1 MPEYLTQKEAF
12 SKCEKW
18 GKFIIVEEIGKER
31 IESTLLIAEADV
43 ESANLIKKTL
53 PNKSSQWNSVYK
65 LYYDALHE
73 LAESFLRLEKVKIDS
88 HQCLFAYLC
97 EKHPELEFSWDFFEK
112 VRTKRNGI
120 NYYGTPVSF
129 DDWKE
134 VELQF
139 DLYIRKIK
147 GEIKKNV
154 DEKGSKTRGKV
165 KR

>member
-1 MPEYLTQKEAF
+1 MPKYLTQNEAF
-12 SKCEKW
+12 AKCRKE
-18 GKFIIVEEIGKER
+18 GKIIITEEIDKEK
-31 IESTLLIAEADV
+31 IKSTLLIADADV
-43 ESANLIKKTL
+43 ESAAFIIKNIPKL
-53 PNKSSQWNSVYK
+53 SHQWNSVYK

-73 LAESFLRLEKVKIDS
+73 LTESFLRFDKVKTDN

-120 NYYGTPVSF
+120 NYYGAPASF

-139 DLYIRKIK
+139 TLYIKK
-147 GEIKKNV
+147 LKECIKKKLA
-154 DEKGSKTRGKV
+154 D
-165 KR
+165 